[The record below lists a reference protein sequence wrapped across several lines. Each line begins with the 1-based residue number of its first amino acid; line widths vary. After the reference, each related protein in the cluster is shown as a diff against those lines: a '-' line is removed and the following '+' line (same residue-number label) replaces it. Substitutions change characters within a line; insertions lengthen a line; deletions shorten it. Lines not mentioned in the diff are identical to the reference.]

1 MLERPG
7 KKTMLNERSL
17 AEKSADL
24 EIGVLRSEMD
34 GLYEELKREGHRRRS
49 ILEYQIEFL
58 EDRVAH
64 LYRELYE
71 TDG

>member
-1 MLERPG
+1 MLD
-7 KKTMLNERSL
+7 ERSL

-24 EIGVLRSEMD
+24 EIGVMRSEMHS
-34 GLYEELKREGHRRRS
+34 LYEELKAEGHRRRS
-49 ILEYQIEFL
+49 ILECQIEFL

-71 TDG
+71 IDD